1 MVDNYK
7 HKDCWGERRQQ
18 LEKSLLT
25 ALGKRTIL
33 VFKSFFKL
41 TMASSAADIMLAM
54 RSSTAIGMAVE
65 MIKICGW

>member
-1 MVDNYK
+1 MVDKYN
-7 HKDCWGERRQQ
+7 HKGCWGERHEQ

-41 TMASSAADIMLAM
+41 TIASSAAEIMVAM

-65 MIKICGW
+65 TIKTCGW